1 MAEADSSAIGSVG
14 EGSKKKRDGGS
25 ENGEYART
33 RTRPSKRLKTVE
45 EDVSLLHEPSR
56 RRNKRRWNEMVQTD
70 IDMSIDEDKYDDD
83 DEKKNTETEVV
94 REEEY
99 RSSRRRTTMAVN
111 TGRGRGDSEDEDGL
125 VRNGLGTVSLQERG
139 ESSEHVPDC
148 EEEQKEAAAA
158 AGEEEQEQQ
167 EDQDQEQEIWMRYC
181 PQVNTFWKAQ
191 RLGKRGS
198 AVLDSKKRKAS
209 GFEEEEEQQ
218 QQHPEE
224 KKSRI
229 CRDFLAEN
237 GDHRVLGS
245 EDTSMR
251 QEEVGKRKW
260 KRMPQSESSDVK
272 STDEMGVSVSEAWK
286 RLREEDDEDSVH
298 AHSNNGS
305 SLSSETTTEKEMSQG
320 AGGNLKK
327 KVRVEKSYNQQGKKW
342 RRQRKQAADGEQ
354 QNTGNSKRPHEDK
367 DSESSSSGSS
377 GRSSSPG
384 GFSCKYLHNRMWKRP
399 RFENLI
405 SVQGRMAGKQQQQQQ
420 RHHHHH
426 VEESS
431 KKRSATETLGM
442 LKKRQRR

>member
-1 MAEADSSAIGSVG
+1 MADADSSAIGTVG

-33 RTRPSKRLKTVE
+33 RTRPSKRLKTLE
-45 EDVSLLHEPSR
+45 KDVSLLHEPSR

-70 IDMSIDEDKYDDD
+70 IDLSIDEDKYDDD
-83 DEKKNTETEVV
+83 DEKKNTETVVV
-94 REEEY
+94 REEEH

-111 TGRGRGDSEDEDGL
+111 RGRRGGDEEDDDGL

-158 AGEEEQEQQ
+158 AGEEEQEQ
-167 EDQDQEQEIWMRYC
+167 EIWMRYC
-181 PQVNTFWKAQ
+181 PQVNTLWKAQ

-229 CRDFLAEN
+229 CRDSLAEK

-245 EDTSMR
+245 ENTSMR
-251 QEEVGKRKW
+251 EEEVGKRKW
-260 KRMPQSESSDVK
+260 KRVPQSESSDVK

-327 KVRVEKSYNQQGKKW
+327 KVRVEKSNNQQGEKW
-342 RRQRKQAADGEQ
+342 RRRRKQAADGEQ
-354 QNTGNSKRPHEDK
+354 QHSGNSKRPHEDK

-384 GFSCKYLHNRMWKRP
+384 GASGKYLHNRMWKRP

-405 SVQGRMAGKQQQQQQ
+405 SVQGRMASKQQQQ
-420 RHHHHH
+420 HHHH

-431 KKRSATETLGM
+431 KKRSASETSGM

>member
-1 MAEADSSAIGSVG
+1 MAEADSSAIASVG

-33 RTRPSKRLKTVE
+33 RTRPSKRLKTLE
-45 EDVSLLHEPSR
+45 KDVSLLHEPSR

-70 IDMSIDEDKYDDD
+70 INMSIDEDNYDDD

-94 REEEY
+94 REEEHQ
-99 RSSRRRTTMAVN
+99 SSRRRTTMAVN
-111 TGRGRGDSEDEDGL
+111 RGRGRGDSEDDDGL

-148 EEEQKEAAAA
+148 EEEQKEAAD
-158 AGEEEQEQQ
+158 GEEGQEQQ
-167 EDQDQEQEIWMRYC
+167 EDQEQEIWMRYC
-181 PQVNTFWKAQ
+181 PQVNTLWKAQ

-209 GFEEEEEQQ
+209 GFEEE

-229 CRDFLAEN
+229 CRDFLAEK

-245 EDTSMR
+245 ENTSMR
-251 QEEVGKRKW
+251 EEVGKRKW
-260 KRMPQSESSDVK
+260 KRVPQSESSDVK
-272 STDEMGVSVSEAWK
+272 SSDEMGVSVSEAWK

-305 SLSSETTTEKEMSQG
+305 SLSSETTTEKEMRQG

-327 KVRVEKSYNQQGKKW
+327 KVRVEKSNNQQGKKW
-342 RRQRKQAADGEQ
+342 RRRRKQAADGEQ
-354 QNTGNSKRPHEDK
+354 QHSGNSKRPHEDK

-384 GFSCKYLHNRMWKRP
+384 GASCKYLHNRMWKRP
-399 RFENLI
+399 RYENLI
-405 SVQGRMAGKQQQQQQ
+405 SVQGRMASKQQQQQQ
-420 RHHHHH
+420 HHHHHH

-431 KKRSATETLGM
+431 KKRSASETSGM